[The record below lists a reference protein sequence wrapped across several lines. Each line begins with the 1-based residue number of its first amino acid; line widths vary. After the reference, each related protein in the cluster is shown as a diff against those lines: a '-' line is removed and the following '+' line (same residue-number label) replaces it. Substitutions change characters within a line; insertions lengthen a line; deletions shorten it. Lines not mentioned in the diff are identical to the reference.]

1 MSEDVIFSRTAS
13 VADRIV
19 VLMGECSESVD
30 VALYRL
36 NNPRLAEA
44 LVESEQRGVSIR
56 LLVDGGKYR
65 EDSVTRRLLQSG
77 RVPFKLT
84 HGRAGPCSKMHH
96 KFAILDRRTV
106 LTGSYNWTR
115 ESEERNYEH
124 LVVLRGPERVRAY
137 QEEFEA
143 LWKEAESCA

>member
-19 VLMGECSESVD
+19 GLMRECSESVD
-30 VALYRL
+30 AALYRL

-44 LVESEQRGVSIR
+44 LVESRQRGVPIR

-65 EDSVTRRLLQSG
+65 EDSVTQRLLAAG

-84 HGRAGPCSKMHH
+84 HGRAGPSAKMHH

-124 LVVLRGPERVRAY
+124 LVVLRGPEQVRAY